1 MANDKRVRPVPST
14 RTEKQRAEAD
24 QAIAERKE
32 ADDAFRA
39 NYERLKAEGLA
50 AKPND
55 NPVVV
60 VQGGCTRAP
69 LRSSLEAS
77 CFSALRFSPFDLA
90 AYRALT

>member
-39 NYERLKAEGLA
+39 NYERLKADVWP
-50 AKPND
+50 AKPKITQWWSFRR
-55 NPVVV
+55 PS
-60 VQGGCTRAP
+60 
-69 LRSSLEAS
+69 RSSLEA
-77 CFSALRFSPFDLA
+77 FLLFRPVVLPFDLA